1 MFKDP
6 LFLKFVNRNVTV
18 FEMLQSFSKASD
30 KNTSEAAEKALLNPP
45 DLDNF
50 REEFQEA
57 VRDLIKEGLGPEFKA
72 FVDHYMEPALEE
84 DVEMSDGM
92 FGQNVSRAAR
102 VKDGASTWIEG
113 FICYNLSLYIRAF
126 GLDNLKIC
134 KICDKIFAH
143 KGKWAVYCGDSCKS
157 EGRKKKK

>member
-6 LFLKFVNRNVTV
+6 LFLKFVNNNVTV

-30 KNTSEAAEKALLNPP
+30 KSTSEAAEEALLNTPS
-45 DLDNF
+45 LDDF
-50 REEFQEA
+50 REEFKEA
-57 VRDLIKEGLGPEFKA
+57 VRDLIKGGLGPEFKA

-84 DVEMSDGM
+84 DIEMNDGT

-102 VKDGASTWIEG
+102 VKDATSTWIEG

-126 GLDNLKIC
+126 GLDALKMC

-143 KGKWAVYCGDSCKS
+143 KGKWAVYCSDSCKS